1 MLTVTFTLEGR
12 EKTFTDESLDK
23 CCTTFFKDYGEAVDE
38 VKKIHIFDT
47 TDTNEKM
54 TVEGKKSCAKMLKGL
69 QLTILQPKEKK

>member
-47 TDTNEKM
+47 TDANEKM

>member
-1 MLTVTFTLEGR
+1 MLTVTITLEGR
-12 EKTFTDESLDK
+12 EKTFTEESLDK
-23 CCTTFFKDYGEAVDE
+23 CCATFFKDYGEAVDE

-47 TDTNEKM
+47 TDTSEKM